1 MGKDKVQ
8 VEDKTV
14 VSRGEV
20 DNQLVVVNQVGN
32 LGVAGQQVVDNRMV
46 VVDQQAGGGG
56 GVAGQG
62 LHHAGQARAGQALG
76 VDNQQ
81 QGRSVETAAEFGDV
95 AQYREL
101 NAIGT
106 GKRHHHDHHQFINQN
121 VTKQIIFLTWF
132 PSIIVTSVFLFELTI
147 DRRVTR
153 PDHPPPG
160 VIIIVIIIYIK

>member
-106 GKRHHHDHHQFINQN
+106 GKRRHHHDHHQSKLCDKTNNISDLVSFYHCHFCIS
-121 VTKQIIFLTWF
+121 F
-132 PSIIVTSVFLFELTI
+132 
-147 DRRVTR
+147 
-153 PDHPPPG
+153 
-160 VIIIVIIIYIK
+160 

>member
-1 MGKDKVQ
+1 MGKDKGQ

-20 DNQLVVVNQVGN
+20 DNQLVVGN

-62 LHHAGQARAGQALG
+62 LHHAGQVRAGQALG

-106 GKRHHHDHHQFINQN
+106 GKRHHHDHHQHYM
-121 VTKQIIFLTWF
+121 TKQMIFLTWF

-160 VIIIVIIIYIK
+160 VIIIYYIY

>member
-1 MGKDKVQ
+1 MGKDKGQ

-14 VSRGEV
+14 VIPRGEV

-56 GVAGQG
+56 VVAGQG

-106 GKRHHHDHHQFINQN
+106 GKRRHHHDHHQHYM
-121 VTKQIIFLTWF
+121 TKQIIFLAWF

-147 DRRVTR
+147 DRRVTI
-153 PDHPPPG
+153 PG
-160 VIIIVIIIYIK
+160 LITILLAS